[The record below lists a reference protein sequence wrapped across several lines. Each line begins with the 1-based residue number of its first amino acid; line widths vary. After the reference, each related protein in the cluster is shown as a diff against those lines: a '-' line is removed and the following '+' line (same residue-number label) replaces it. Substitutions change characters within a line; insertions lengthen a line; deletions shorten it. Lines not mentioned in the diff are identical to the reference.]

1 MEDRIH
7 NIETITQ
14 DLEKVIYGN
23 GQPGLIEKLQK
34 LHEQFAVRSTELRR
48 LEKDFAAAIA
58 DLKRQIAEKAKDNS
72 DFIKW
77 IIVLLISIAS
87 LVKDFIIN

>member
-1 MEDRIH
+1 MEDRLH
-7 NIETITQ
+7 NIETITN

-48 LEKDFAAAIA
+48 LEKDFAQAVSE
-58 DLKRQIAEKAKDNS
+58 LKKQIEEKAKDNS
-72 DFIKW
+72 DFVKW

>member
-1 MEDRIH
+1 MEDRLH
-7 NIETITQ
+7 NIETITH

-48 LEKDFAAAIA
+48 LEKDFAQAVSE
-58 DLKRQIAEKAKDNS
+58 LKKQIEEKAKDNS
-72 DFIKW
+72 DFVKW

-87 LVKDFIIN
+87 LIKDFIIN